1 MEEYSKQETKL
12 SHKEWR
18 RIVKKERRKRK
29 RQIMAQERDANE
41 ERLRAA
47 LENNM
52 EYMQFCAEKEKQEK
66 EKEVQEQEK
75 HAERERLWLEEEVN
89 IHILHSVLQFYISLG
104 IFLLVSLIFFHSF
117 VTFKI
122 LHYCIYFL
130 SLDKKLF
137 LYIIYFIIAYLKNLT
152 KFLFVI

>member
-66 EKEVQEQEK
+66 EKKVQEQEK

-89 IHILHSVLQFYISLG
+89 MHILHSVLQFYIFLG
-104 IFLLVSLIFFHSF
+104 IFLLISLIFFHSF

-122 LHYCIYFL
+122 LHYCSYFL
-130 SLDKKLF
+130 YLDKKLF
-137 LYIIYFIIAYLKNLT
+137 LYITYFIIAYLKNLT